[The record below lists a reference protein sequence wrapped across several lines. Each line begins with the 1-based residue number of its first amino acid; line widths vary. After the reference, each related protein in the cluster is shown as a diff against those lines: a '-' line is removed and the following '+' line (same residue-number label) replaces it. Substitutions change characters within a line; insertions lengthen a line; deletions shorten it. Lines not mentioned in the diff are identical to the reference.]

1 MTNFNTQSASGIALL
16 SEDRLYFL
24 VREFYDV
31 NVRMCV
37 MLTSYKHVNHVSL
50 NKSCFWKKRC
60 CLLFVVNFWNIVRN
74 LTSASSKRE
83 GLLSENFTRTL
94 CFLCRSCSSCLKKLD
109 LFSKTSRLAR
119 RLTQPPIQWVP
130 GTFPSG
136 DAASEAWDWSLTK
149 YNDEV
154 KNMWS

>member
-60 CLLFVVNFWNIVRN
+60 LLLFVVNFWNIV
-74 LTSASSKRE
+74 
-83 GLLSENFTRTL
+83 
-94 CFLCRSCSSCLKKLD
+94 
-109 LFSKTSRLAR
+109 
-119 RLTQPPIQWVP
+119 
-130 GTFPSG
+130 
-136 DAASEAWDWSLTK
+136 
-149 YNDEV
+149 
-154 KNMWS
+154 